1 MCYTQNTITLKH
13 LPFNQDLP
21 LLKITGDESITMRG
35 GKRKGA
41 GRKAGSTAKKTRRK
55 DTITLFQEDW
65 DRLDAIG
72 PSRGKA
78 VEKLLRAYVR

>member
-1 MCYTQNTITLKH
+1 
-13 LPFNQDLP
+13 
-21 LLKITGDESITMRG
+21 MRG

-41 GRKAGSTAKKTRRK
+41 GRKAGSKAKITRK
-55 DTITLFQEDW
+55 KCTITLFQEDW
-65 DRLDAIG
+65 DILDDIG